1 MSPPATQLPARRAS
15 SPAAAPSWGSPELR
29 GLGGQPSLKAELA
42 HARRSQQRVST
53 LLPGCMAHA
62 REAEDRGHP
71 GNRGSPGPPPGRQ
84 LQLASAHNRC
94 SEHRA
99 RVLGRASRRPSESN
113 KPGTSVPPA
122 PCVGTLLLFPMF
134 CAQPSPGG
142 YRVLCKNEQ
151 RLWPTQR
158 RECSSRHLV
167 PACRVAHL
175 VLAGSAACTR
185 RTKCAA
191 AARTTRVSR
200 DAGGLL
206 DCRVLPLCSGHHSR

>member
-1 MSPPATQLPARRAS
+1 MCCSPRDSQNSPRTAPVRRCMRDMSPPATQLPARRAS

-62 REAEDRGHP
+62 REAEDRGYP
-71 GNRGSPGPPPGRQ
+71 GNRGSPGPPPGLQ

-113 KPGTSVPPA
+113 ESG
-122 PCVGTLLLFPMF
+122 
-134 CAQPSPGG
+134 
-142 YRVLCKNEQ
+142 
-151 RLWPTQR
+151 
-158 RECSSRHLV
+158 
-167 PACRVAHL
+167 
-175 VLAGSAACTR
+175 
-185 RTKCAA
+185 
-191 AARTTRVSR
+191 TRVPR
-200 DAGGLL
+200 DYRDPDLTL
-206 DCRVLPLCSGHHSR
+206 TEEDVTQTPSGCDDERHPATGQAA